1 MPALHPA
8 ARILPPATRQSAV
21 VPAPGFRRAQAP
33 RRWRAELE
41 AADLATADHAF
52 HVVDAAAGGGLHVGE
67 VELADLRML
76 LRQAMEHAVERL
88 HLPVVAVSRRN
99 RFIAERIEPL
109 RQRAR
114 QCFAT
119 VGLQRR
125 LRSEEH
131 TSDLQYL

>member
-52 HVVDAAAGGGLHVGE
+52 HVVDAAAGGGLHVGA

-88 HLPVVAVSRRN
+88 HLPVVA
-99 RFIAERIEPL
+99 
-109 RQRAR
+109 
-114 QCFAT
+114 
-119 VGLQRR
+119 G
-125 LRSEEH
+125 RSEKRRVGKECVSTCRCRWSLYH
-131 TSDLQYL
+131 

>member
-52 HVVDAAAGGGLHVGE
+52 PVVDAAAGGGLHVGE

-88 HLPVVAVSRRN
+88 HLPVVAVSRRT
-99 RFIAERIEPL
+99 RFIARPIRSRKGSVLGER
-109 RQRAR
+109 
-114 QCFAT
+114 
-119 VGLQRR
+119 
-125 LRSEEH
+125 
-131 TSDLQYL
+131 